1 VQDRQRNGFTLIE
14 VLVAAGLMATLA
26 LGVAPLFTIAADRN
40 RGARLQTLA
49 TLFAWQKVEEI
60 KSLDP
65 AGLARSAA
73 GSLDSDIVGYF
84 DYLDVRGVPV
94 GRADSSAPSGGAT
107 FVRRWAIAP
116 LSAGPAG
123 VIVIQV
129 VVAPAGDA
137 SHGAIGWRLHGARM
151 AAVVRERP

>member
-1 VQDRQRNGFTLIE
+1 VRDRERNGFTLIE

-26 LGVAPLFTIAADRN
+26 LGVAPLFAIAADRN
-40 RGARLQTLA
+40 RVARLQTLA

-73 GSLDSDIVGYF
+73 GSLDSDSAGYF
-84 DYLDVRGVPV
+84 DYLDVRGAPV
-94 GRADSSAPSGGAT
+94 GPADSSAPSGGAT

-116 LSAGPAG
+116 MSAGPAG
-123 VIVIQV
+123 LIVIQV
-129 VVAPAGDA
+129 LVAPAGDA
-137 SHGAIGWRLHGARM
+137 SRGATGWRFQGARV
-151 AAVVRERP
+151 AAVVREQP

>member
-1 VQDRQRNGFTLIE
+1 M
-14 VLVAAGLMATLA
+14 AAGLMATLA
-26 LGVAPLFTIAADRN
+26 LGVAPLFKIAADRN

-49 TLFAWQKVEEI
+49 TLIAWQKVEEI
-60 KSLDP
+60 KSLDS

-73 GSLDSDIVGYF
+73 GSLDSDTDGYF

-94 GRADSSAPSGGAT
+94 GRADSSAPSGGAA
-107 FVRRWAIAP
+107 FVRRWAIDP

-129 VVAPAGDA
+129 LVAPAGHA
-137 SHGAIGWRLHGARM
+137 SRGSVGWRLHGARL
-151 AAVVRERP
+151 AAVIRERP